1 MAIVAVQDFRREEK
15 DNIDDLLNK
24 VGKGLQIAQAVY
36 GFKTAGEQSDL
47 RKLQIAEAERKS
59 KTEKL
64 QSELMD
70 RGIYTQDQ
78 VVENKLVTFKTKND
92 LAKAVGED
100 TWEGAVKKYPALEA
114 NIFRLNVAT
123 PKQIITEKTGE
134 MVGIDDLGRT
144 EKIAPAIIKP
154 ETIQDYD
161 VNAFDAVIPRDVLE
175 KFTQGKVGGAIDE
188 MTFREKFMPLD
199 EETFQRIPS
208 EISSLRE
215 KVPVLVDGTVV
226 NRWGVRR
233 SSVRPTTPYQAIQI
247 EKAGIELG
255 KVREEEAKRVKI
267 KDLSKV
273 GIVADEDFDKN
284 YISVDSPEALQK
296 RTPSLFKNLPEGAV
310 EKFTVEDLDT
320 GIQVEKYGIR
330 RETWDNALS
339 IAKQEK
345 LLQEKPS
352 GVNDKSLYV
361 KGVGTALTKQN
372 AKELTNGI
380 TSYVKLRRQ
389 LDEMIALREK
399 YGTESLNRTAVE
411 RGKQLSNDI
420 LLSYKNIAKLG
431 VLSQADEKI
440 INSIIPRNPLE
451 FNIGAL
457 GVGKDSTLER
467 MKSWRQDLRNDFE
480 FNINQKIDEFEKE
493 GALKDIEN
501 VIQQSSKQISEV
513 EKKPVPSGYI
523 RVQKGN
529 EILDIPAELLPEA
542 EKDGYKLI
550 K

>member
-24 VGKGLQIAQAVY
+24 VGKGLQIAQAIY

-175 KFTQGKVGGAIDE
+175 KFTQGKVGGALDE

-215 KVPVLVDGTVV
+215 KVPVLVDNTVV

-339 IAKQEK
+339 IAKAEK
-345 LLQEKPS
+345 EDVSEDFIL
-352 GVNDKSLYV
+352 
-361 KGVGTALTKQN
+361 KQS
-372 AKELTNGI
+372 KE
-380 TSYVKLRRQ
+380 YR
-389 LDEMIALREK
+389 
-399 YGTESLNRTAVE
+399 
-411 RGKQLSNDI
+411 
-420 LLSYKNIAKLG
+420 
-431 VLSQADEKI
+431 
-440 INSIIPRNPLE
+440 NSS
-451 FNIGAL
+451 
-457 GVGKDSTLER
+457 KSTLEAIQGYKKVIAQAENPNPNGASDMALLFGY
-467 MKSWRQDLRNDFE
+467 MKSIDPGSVVRESEFKTAEATTPAMERYGITKLRD
-480 FNINQKIDEFEKE
+480 KVLK
-493 GALKDIEN
+493 GALLTPEQRKRIVEASKNGILSQLDVQATFIDPQFINSATANN
-501 VIQQSSKQISEV
+501 VDPNRIINPAFETLRTQLRQKSTGK
-513 EKKPVPSGYI
+513 SGSPAGYVRI
-523 RVQKGN
+523 KKGN
-529 EILDIPAELLPEA
+529 DILDIPAELLPEA
-542 EKDGYKLI
+542 EKDGYKLM